1 MHSISHT
8 FTYVWQYSKIE
19 TIKKHGCQA
28 QTPLKKDVN
37 HHLRFVLWFL
47 ALYKFVYVMY
57 MHTAVK
63 AGLSERMKKH
73 VLMPLSWKDWE
84 RFCKFRGQKRKQS
97 WSKEGTVGYCRSKE
111 ASILWSHYEE
121 TRELSG
127 ERDVARN
134 NAMCMQARKTNAMYS
149 SHLIFYLQHGWN
161 YSAHMPIAFSLYATD
176 TEDTLKSGAFSYSS
190 LQSVGWKLMSWD
202 WIFKKTK
209 YPICEI
215 TVWSY
220 QHRKVHT
227 RHSE

>member
-8 FTYVWQYSKIE
+8 FTYVWQYSKIETNE

-37 HHLRFVLWFL
+37 HHLRFVLWLL

-84 RFCKFRGQKRKQS
+84 RFCKFCGQKRKQS
-97 WSKEGTVGYCRSKE
+97 WSKAGTVGYCRSKE

-134 NAMCMQARKTNAMYS
+134 NAMCMQARKTNAMYWLATWVKLFS
-149 SHLIFYLQHGWN
+149 SYANSVFTLCHRHWGYTQKWCIQLQ
-161 YSAHMPIAFSLYATD
+161 LT
-176 TEDTLKSGAFSYSS
+176 
-190 LQSVGWKLMSWD
+190 
-202 WIFKKTK
+202 TK
-209 YPICEI
+209 CGVEI
-215 TVWSY
+215 NVMGLNL
-220 QHRKVHT
+220 
-227 RHSE
+227 